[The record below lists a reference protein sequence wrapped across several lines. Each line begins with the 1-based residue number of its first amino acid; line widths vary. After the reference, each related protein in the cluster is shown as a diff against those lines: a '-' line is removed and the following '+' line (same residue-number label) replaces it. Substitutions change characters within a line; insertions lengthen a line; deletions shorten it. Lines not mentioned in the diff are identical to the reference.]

1 MKQKLIILISTLS
14 LFALFFSCN
23 VSEPREIITN
33 NKFKMQIPKFMR
45 SQKSL
50 NEAASMVYAGGI
62 RELYVMV
69 FENPVEQIEQVIA
82 GNDLDDVIDINLD
95 LYSKIIGGNEGEYF
109 LTPADLDKL
118 KNASIHGL
126 KARMF
131 ENTRKINGINVYY
144 KVALIEGKNTYYQV
158 IAWTLAGMETKNGAL
173 IDNIIN
179 SFEEL

>member
-14 LFALFFSCN
+14 LFALLFSCN
-23 VSEPREIITN
+23 VSEPREIVTN

-45 SQKSL
+45 SQKNL
-50 NEAASMVYAGGI
+50 NEEASMVYASGL

-69 FENPVEQIEQVIA
+69 LDEPAEQIEQVISE
-82 GNDLDDVIDINLD
+82 NDLDGLIDTDLD
-95 LYSKIIGGNEGEYF
+95 GFSQLIGSNEGEYF
-109 LTPADLDKL
+109 LTPTDLDKL
-118 KNASIHGL
+118 KNASINGL
-126 KARMF
+126 KARIF
-131 ENTRKINGINVYY
+131 DNTRKINGINVYY

-158 IAWTLAGMETKNGAL
+158 IAWTLAGREIKNGAL